1 MSRIGTAAGA
11 QAAASGGAGAERGAD
26 ARATGERA
34 AAAHFRAA
42 VETIDAAFGEGY
54 ARAHPELV
62 ASLVQASAIEAAVG
76 QGREAHEETLSLVE
90 RLSRE
95 MQETILKLKPRLFG

>member
-1 MSRIGTAAGA
+1 MNSIDRAIAGQGDAAGPDPR
-11 QAAASGGAGAERGAD
+11 E
-26 ARATGERA
+26 RATEA
-34 AAAHFRAA
+34 SALYFRAA

-54 ARAHPELV
+54 ARQHPELV

-76 QGREAHEETLSLVE
+76 EGRAAHDQTLSLAK
-90 RLSRE
+90 RLSHE